1 MADDEA
7 LADPDAELPR
17 GSITFAHLSVGT
29 EDADAPADLFDE
41 EERPPKRL
49 VLVVMVEEDAPDLVA
64 ALESEA
70 IGARLGER
78 TDDGGVEVL
87 IHDTKLAAAQA
98 VLVEFTGDASLVDAV
113 VEAEDQPETPGDED
127 DGEDAFVEVVSGRLT
142 GMSSQLER
150 LRAEGIDVRVETGD
164 DEGVQIAT
172 AVLMV
177 HPDDLERAR
186 AILGIAV

>member
-1 MADDEA
+1 MGDDEA
-7 LADPDAELPR
+7 LADPGAELAP
-17 GSITFAHLSVGT
+17 GAVTFAHLSVGT
-29 EDADAPADLFDE
+29 EDADAPADLFAE
-41 EERPPKRL
+41 EEQPPKRL

-64 ALESEA
+64 ALGSEA

-113 VEAEDQPETPGDED
+113 VEAEDQPETAGDED
-127 DGEDAFVEVVSGRLT
+127 DDEDVFVEVVSGRLT

-164 DEGVQIAT
+164 DEGTQIAT

>member
-1 MADDEA
+1 MGDDEA
-7 LADPDAELPR
+7 LADPDAELAP
-17 GSITFAHLSVGT
+17 GAVTFAHLSVGT
-29 EDADAPADLFDE
+29 EDADAPADLFAE
-41 EERPPKRL
+41 EEQPPKRL

-64 ALESEA
+64 ALGSEA

-78 TDDGGVEVL
+78 TDDRGVEVL

-113 VEAEDQPETPGDED
+113 VEAEDQPETAGDED
-127 DGEDAFVEVVSGRLT
+127 DDEDVFVEVVSGRLT

-164 DEGVQIAT
+164 DEGTQIAT

>member
-1 MADDEA
+1 MGDDEA
-7 LADPDAELPR
+7 LADPDAELAP
-17 GSITFAHLSVGT
+17 GAVTFAHRAVGAD
-29 EDADAPADLFDE
+29 DADVPADLFDE

-87 IHDTKLAAAQA
+87 IHDTRLAAAQA

-113 VEAEDQPETPGDED
+113 VEAEDQPETARDED
-127 DGEDAFVEVVSGRLT
+127 DDEDAFVEVVSGRLT
-142 GMSSQLER
+142 GMASQLER

-164 DEGVQIAT
+164 DEGAQIAP

>member
-1 MADDEA
+1 MGDDEA
-7 LADPDAELPR
+7 LADPDAELPP

-64 ALESEA
+64 ALGSEA

-164 DEGVQIAT
+164 DDGAQIAT